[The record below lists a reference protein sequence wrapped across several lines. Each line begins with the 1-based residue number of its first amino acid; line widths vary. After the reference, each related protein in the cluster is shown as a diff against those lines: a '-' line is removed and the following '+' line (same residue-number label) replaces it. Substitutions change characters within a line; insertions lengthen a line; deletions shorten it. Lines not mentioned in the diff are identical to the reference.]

1 VKPTPSSTETA
12 PALPDGFLRACD
24 RRGAALPPHILTVN
38 AATQRLAHFQSDDPG
53 SDSGRP
59 PESFALIREY
69 LVSTSRVGLGQQEDS
84 HRTPLGLHRI
94 SDKIGAG
101 APKGTVFR
109 GRQPVGLVQEGHP
122 DAPIAHRILW
132 LDGLEP
138 GFNRGGDV
146 DTHNRYIYIH
156 GLGDESRLGKPDSI
170 GCVHMAA
177 DDLIP
182 LFDILPVDTL
192 VWIAEE

>member
-1 VKPTPSSTETA
+1 MNG
-12 PALPDGFLRACD
+12 LPEDFLAACAQ
-24 RRGAALPPHILTVN
+24 RQAALTPHALTVN
-38 AATQRLAHFQSDDPG
+38 AATQSLAHFTAAPAAAG
-53 SDSGRP
+53 
-59 PESFALIREY
+59 EYELVREY
-69 LVSTSRVGLGQQEDS
+69 VISTSRVGLGQKENS

-94 SDKIGAG
+94 SDKIGAD

-109 GRQPVGLVQEGHP
+109 GRKPVGLVQQGHP

-138 GFNRGGDV
+138 GYNRGGDV

-156 GLGDESRLGKPDSI
+156 GLGDESRLGQPDSI

-182 LFDILPVDTL
+182 LFDVLPVDTL
-192 VWIAEE
+192 VWITAG

>member
-1 VKPTPSSTETA
+1 MSR
-12 PALPDGFLRACD
+12 LPEAFHAACAD
-24 RRGAALPPHILTVN
+24 RQSPLSPHVLVVN
-38 AATQRLAHFQSDDPG
+38 AATQRLAHFAAADG
-53 SDSGRP
+53 GNH
-59 PESFALIREY
+59 ALVREY
-69 LVSTSRVGLGQQEDS
+69 VISTSRVGLGQKENS

-94 SDKIGAG
+94 SDKIGAD

-109 GRQPVGLVQEGHP
+109 GRKPVGLVQDGHP

-138 GFNRGGDV
+138 GINRGGDV

-156 GLGDESRLGKPDSI
+156 GLGDESRLGQPDSI

-192 VWIAEE
+192 VWITAG

>member
-1 VKPTPSSTETA
+1 MKEPSSTETA
-12 PALPDGFLRACD
+12 PALPEGLLRACEL
-24 RRGAALPPHILTVN
+24 RGAPLSTHVLTVN
-38 AATQRLAHFQSDDPG
+38 AATQRLAHFQSGGDG
-53 SDSGRP
+53 SGVLPDSF
-59 PESFALIREY
+59 SLVREY
-69 LVSTSRVGLGQQEDS
+69 VVSTSRVGVGQKEDS

-94 SDKIGAG
+94 SDKIGG
-101 APKGTVFR
+101 DAPKGTVFR

-156 GLGDESRLGKPDSI
+156 GLGDESRLGQPDSI

-192 VWIAEE
+192 VWISEE